1 MFLSLSVNQTSF
13 NFLWC
18 VTSTIEMLLLWQVSH
33 SSKHSGSLL
42 PWNWKITLLT
52 GSPPPRFVVLSSPVA
67 MAAFIFPT
75 RIIEQHHRKLRVS
88 RFWRNLETALI
99 NSLDQSGFM
108 SFKWTWFNECDVVG
122 IQVLAIK
129 TSSGGRSS
137 FRVALNRGVAPSWG
151 AEYQHCRWFL
161 EVKGP
166 FRARPVSLWM

>member
-1 MFLSLSVNQTSF
+1 
-13 NFLWC
+13 
-18 VTSTIEMLLLWQVSH
+18 
-33 SSKHSGSLL
+33 
-42 PWNWKITLLT
+42 
-52 GSPPPRFVVLSSPVA
+52 

-166 FRARPVSLWM
+166 FRARPVSLWMYVENEWFAYVKFLVTFYMFEAIKECWRNASFKQQTTKPGRLKYCVFVVLTLY

>member
-1 MFLSLSVNQTSF
+1 
-13 NFLWC
+13 
-18 VTSTIEMLLLWQVSH
+18 
-33 SSKHSGSLL
+33 
-42 PWNWKITLLT
+42 
-52 GSPPPRFVVLSSPVA
+52 

-88 RFWRNLETALI
+88 RFWRNLEPALI

-108 SFKWTWFNECDVVG
+108 SFKWTWFNECDIVG

-166 FRARPVSLWM
+166 FRARPVSLWMQVENEWFAYVKFLVTFYMFGDIKECWRNASFKQQTTKPGRLKYCVFVVLTLY